1 MRASIGGMITSA
13 PKDGRA
19 QGRKRARA
27 TVGSGKPVSF
37 AASPPPRA
45 SRSRAT
51 R

>member
-27 TVGSGKPVSF
+27 HNNYPH
-37 AASPPPRA
+37 PPKESTSIPRK
-45 SRSRAT
+45 RRPGT
-51 R
+51 